1 MKRHKLFLGLMLIP
15 CLCFSIISAPFA
27 ATAVPKQQNNLGN
40 LYGIGSV
47 SKVFTAAAVMKL
59 QEMGLIDIDEPLI
72 TYMPDFYMDDQRY
85 KDITTRMLLNHSS
98 GFTGMTDNNA
108 MLIGD
113 NATFAHDNLLS
124 RLKTQ
129 KLKHDPGAL
138 SVYSNDSFTVA
149 EILVE
154 RVSGVSFTEFLDEN
168 FFNPLGLDH
177 IKSPQSDLDIEKIA
191 PVYYKKNQTK
201 PETLNLIG
209 SGGLYASMEDLCRYA
224 TLFMDDA
231 SGEILS
237 KASVKEMA
245 SDQHKSRIVPKDSD
259 SVYNYGL
266 GWDSVQT
273 YPFNTYGIQALSK
286 GGGTSMYTTNLT
298 VIPEYSLAV
307 AVSSSG
313 GSSMEQLIAQEII
326 LEVLREEGIIDDS
339 ELALPVYDEPS
350 QPISADIKQYA
361 GLYDMGFITSAI
373 EINNDTLSLTRL
385 GTDKKRSI
393 NFRHIGNG
401 EFVSTGGD
409 YLGLFNIASTEGGTR
424 GSSKINFI
432 KDGERIYLCS
442 STYVNNIGL
451 GQTAYSMP
459 FGVKLEPNPISQEVK
474 QAWNSRTNRNYL
486 LVSEKYSST
495 SYLEKQVARLSLDD
509 QVEGYVMMGEYK
521 GSGVLFKSAKI
532 VSDSTALGYQSTPTM
547 YGRDTN
553 DLVFTTQ
560 DGVDLLQ
567 LNGYRY
573 INEEAIQSTSQI
585 KDTVQTIKGTRWY
598 KVDDTMSGEVLS
610 ISHNENASYF
620 VYDDK
625 LNCIASSLEL
635 KERLLITLP
644 ENGYIAFVGENAE
657 FLVGTVE

>member
-1 MKRHKLFLGLMLIP
+1 MKRHKWFSGLALIA
-15 CLCFSIISAPFA
+15 CLCFSTISAPFA
-27 ATAVPKQQNNLGN
+27 ATAVTNKQNDLGN

-59 QEMGLIDIDEPLI
+59 QDMGLVDIDEPLI
-72 TYMPDFYMDDQRY
+72 TYIPDFYMDDQRY
-85 KDITTRMLLNHSS
+85 KDITPRMLLNHSS
-98 GFTGMTDNNA
+98 GFMGMTDNNA
-108 MLIGD
+108 MLLGD
-113 NATFAHDNLLS
+113 NSTFAHDNLLS
-124 RLKTQ
+124 WLKTQ
-129 KLKHDPGAL
+129 KLKHNPGEL

-154 RVSGVSFTEFLDEN
+154 RVSGISFTQFLDEN
-168 FFNPLGLDH
+168 FFNPLGLDN
-177 IKSPQSDLDIEKIA
+177 IKSPQSDFDTDTLA
-191 PVYYKKNQTK
+191 PVYYRKNQTR

-224 TLFMDDA
+224 TIFMDDTN
-231 SGEILS
+231 GEILS
-237 KASVKEMA
+237 KSSVDEMA
-245 SDQHKSRIVPKDSD
+245 SDQHKSRIVSKDSD

-298 VIPEYSLAV
+298 VLPEYSLAA
-307 AVSSSG
+307 AVSASG
-313 GSSMEQLIAQEII
+313 GLAMEQLIAQEII
-326 LEVLREEGIIDDS
+326 LEVLREEGIIEDA
-339 ELALPVYDEPS
+339 ELELPVYDES
-350 QPISADIKQYA
+350 TQPIPADVKQYA
-361 GLYDMGFITSAI
+361 GLYDMGFITSSI
-373 EINNDTLSLTRL
+373 EINEDTLSITRL
-385 GTDKKRSI
+385 GTDTKRYV

-424 GSSKINFI
+424 GNSKINFTR
-432 KDGERIYLCS
+432 DGENIYLCS
-442 STYVNNIGL
+442 STYVNDIGL

-459 FGVKLEPNPISQEVK
+459 FGAKIEPNSITQDIK
-474 QAWNSRTNRNYL
+474 QAWLNRTNKNYL

-495 SYLEKQVARLSLDD
+495 SYLEKQVARLSLDE

-521 GSGVLFKSAKI
+521 GSGVMFKGAKI

-553 DLVFTTQ
+553 DIVFTTQ
-560 DGVDLLQ
+560 DGADVLNI
-567 LNGYRY
+567 NGYRY
-573 INEEAIQSTSQI
+573 IDGNVIPNTSQI
-585 KDTVQTIKGTRWY
+585 KDMIKTIKDTVWY
-598 KVDDTMSGEVLS
+598 KVDSSMSGESLS
-610 ISHNENASYF
+610 ISHNENSSYF

-625 LNCIASSLEL
+625 LNCVASSLEL
-635 KERLLITLP
+635 NERSFITLP

-657 FLVGTVE
+657 FSVMH